1 MVISPASGSWGMKC
15 QIFIQFC
22 QNYSCRRP
30 STLPALLG
38 RGQMTSSLLSSAN
51 TTRQGNQRTAI
62 CFCGTRGSDREED
75 QLVLGPTGT
84 GRERYSFSIVLL
96 VFG

>member
-1 MVISPASGSWGMKC
+1 MVISPASGSWGIKY

-22 QNYSCRRP
+22 QNYSCGRL

-38 RGQMTSSLLSSAN
+38 SEQMTSSLLSSAN
-51 TTRQGNQRTAI
+51 ITGQGNQRTAI
-62 CFCGTRGSDREED
+62 CFCGIRGSDREED

-84 GRERYSFSIVLL
+84 GREGYSFSIVLL